1 MSQKSLS
8 CFFHINDV
16 TACIY
21 SCRLFWFWSPLSAL
35 KTAQPLSAELL
46 EILIEFW
53 LRNKKQYFLKKIESW
68 KKRWG
73 GSGCVTFCFPLSCF
87 GRRSLV
93 RSAFAAMG
101 RTEISLPSRLASPRF
116 PSSSCFPSVFL
127 LLLLF
132 FASPYPSVISPRSP
146 VAVSVVSRSQL
157 ERTSGRDEA
166 AQVPGASMKSLQRRD
181 D

>member
-1 MSQKSLS
+1 MSQTNLS
-8 CFFHINDV
+8 PASFTLTMSQLV
-16 TACIY
+16 CIHADLLFV
-21 SCRLFWFWSPLSAL
+21 LFWVWSPLSAL
-35 KTAQPLSAELL
+35 KTARPLSAQLL

-53 LRNKKQYFLKKIESW
+53 LCNKKQYFWRKSRAEKKGGGG
-68 KKRWG
+68 G

-101 RTEISLPSRLASPRF
+101 RTEISLPSRLASLHALLP
-116 PSSSCFPSVFL
+116 PLSSL
-127 LLLLF
+127 LCLALPVGF
-132 FASPYPSVISPRSP
+132 SPRSP

-157 ERTSGRDEA
+157 ERKSGHDEA

>member
-1 MSQKSLS
+1 M
-8 CFFHINDV
+8 
-16 TACIY
+16 
-21 SCRLFWFWSPLSAL
+21 
-35 KTAQPLSAELL
+35 
-46 EILIEFW
+46 
-53 LRNKKQYFLKKIESW
+53 
-68 KKRWG
+68 
-73 GSGCVTFCFPLSCF
+73 TFCFPLSSF

-93 RSAFAAMG
+93 RSVFAAMG

-116 PSSSCFPSVFL
+116 PSSSFFPSVLLFL

-146 VAVSVVSRSQL
+146 VAVFVVSRSQL
-157 ERTSGRDEA
+157 ERESGRDKA